1 MSLVRKTKFLFM
13 FLLILLFSQIVK
25 AENISLPAI
34 PIVIS
39 TALVDSINPCA
50 IGVLILLMSTLLTL
64 SHNKKRM
71 LFIGIIY
78 ILAVY
83 ITYFLAGIGLL
94 LFIQRFNLA
103 ETIGVLVG
111 AVIIIL
117 GLIEIKDFWWYG
129 KGISLSIPYKRSLQ
143 IEKMVKK
150 ITLPG
155 AIILGIFVAAVELP
169 CTGGPYLAITAL
181 LSKIGFNPLVVLYLL
196 IYNFIFVIPLITLLL
211 IVYFG
216 ASVKRLEKWKQKNKK
231 WMRLIT
237 GIVLIGLGILL
248 ILFAVNII
256 SFTIY

>member
-1 MSLVRKTKFLFM
+1 MSGVNKFLLF
-13 FLLILLFSQIVK
+13 FLFIFLIPEVYAQNEILK
-25 AENISLPAI
+25 LPAI
-34 PIVIS
+34 PVVIS

-50 IGVLILLMSTLLTL
+50 IGVLILLMSTLLAL
-64 SHNKKRM
+64 SHDRKRM
-71 LFIGIIY
+71 LMTGVIY
-78 ILAVY
+78 LIAIY

-103 ETIGVLVG
+103 EPIGVIVG
-111 AVIIIL
+111 VIIIIL

-129 KGISLSIPYKRSLQ
+129 KGISLTIPHKRSLQ

-155 AIILGIFVAAVELP
+155 AILLGVFVAAVELP

-181 LSKIGFNPLVVLYLL
+181 LSKIGLDILVVGYLL
-196 IYNFIFVIPLITLLL
+196 LYNFIFVLPLIILLL

-216 ASVKRLEKWKQKNKK
+216 ASTKKLQKWKQKNRK

-237 GIVLIGLGILL
+237 GLVLVGLGILL
-248 ILFAVNII
+248 ILFAKNVIA
-256 SFTIY
+256 FTIY

>member
-1 MSLVRKTKFLFM
+1 MNKILIF
-13 FLLILLFSQIVK
+13 LILILSLIQIVH
-25 AENISLPAI
+25 AQSITLPAL
-34 PIVIS
+34 PVVIS

-64 SHNKKRM
+64 SHDKKRM
-71 LFIGIIY
+71 LSIGIIY

-83 ITYFLAGIGLL
+83 LTYFLAGIGLL

-103 ETIGVLVG
+103 EPIGILVG
-111 AVIIIL
+111 IIIIIL

-150 ITLPG
+150 VSLPG
-155 AIILGIFVAAVELP
+155 AILLGIFVAAVELP

-181 LSKIGFNPLVVLYLL
+181 LSKIGFNPLIVLYLL
-196 IYNFIFVIPLITLLL
+196 LYNLIFVLPLIILLP

-216 ASVKRLEKWKQKNKK
+216 ASVKKMGKWKQKNKK

-237 GIVLIGLGILL
+237 GIVLIGLGIIL
-248 ILFAVNII
+248 ILFAKNII
-256 SFTIY
+256 SFT